1 MALQTESAAEKNQS
15 QRAEMTT
22 DNPPTPRAAGQ
33 ASDSHPE
40 EVTSAIG
47 RTDDV
52 QRNAARSRR
61 QGGAVCLTR
70 SLSRSAEVGR
80 IKRLAASVWP

>member
-61 QGGAVCLTR
+61 QGGAGALDQIVV
-70 SLSRSAEVGR
+70 AVGR
-80 IKRLAASVWP
+80 GGQDQKARG